1 MNGILKSGRNDCAN
15 PLFFERLKMFL
26 IDNTE
31 DGAKQEANNVRKK
44 FTFVMAG
51 LFFVEIMPL
60 PFTAF
65 ISLYTVRKRPDWFPD
80 TVQRLYADIP
90 ADDAK
95 ESAAVDP
102 AATKKRCSITIISMM
117 LVDLGPIPLTI
128 PVGLYIVRRR
138 PRWFRAVVARLYADK
153 STLSGSVPKKRVRLY
168 DD

>member
-1 MNGILKSGRNDCAN
+1 MS
-15 PLFFERLKMFL
+15 L

-31 DGAKQEANNVRKK
+31 ETAKQESNNVQKK
-44 FTFVMAG
+44 FTIVMAC

-65 ISLYTVRKRPDWFPD
+65 ISLYTVRKRPDWFPY

-102 AATKKRCSITIISMM
+102 AATKKRCSLTVISMM

-138 PRWFRAVVARLYADK
+138 PKWFRNVVVRLYADK
-153 STLSGSVPKKRVRLY
+153 TTISGSAPKKSVRLY